1 MISTGHA
8 KCARGA
14 ALTHNIR
21 SAPTNR
27 CVVVRRRLPVVAVTD
42 ITSEAQF
49 EQEVL
54 KVGNAAGVT

>member
-27 CVVVRRRLPVVAVTD
+27 CVVRRRLPVVAVTD